1 LLISFSLFLI
11 IGVPI
16 AFVLGLT
23 PLVALLYEGETPL
36 MLAAQRIFTGMD
48 NPVLMAIP
56 FFILAGN
63 IMTAG
68 GLTRRLVTFCKVLVG
83 PVRGGLAYI
92 NVVISMI
99 FAGITGAAVAD
110 TSAIG
115 SILIPAMEREGYD
128 VEFSSAV
135 TATSSTIGPVIP
147 PSIPF
152 IIYGV
157 LGEVSIAFLFLA
169 GIIPGLLLGLFQ
181 MGIVAYYAR
190 NRNYPKGSLPS
201 AREALRAIFDAALV
215 LMMPIIILGGILS
228 GVFTPTESAC
238 IAVFY
243 AFAISFFVYRGMGL
257 RDLPRIIIDSG
268 VTSALVMLVIGT
280 ASIFSWVLASQEIPQ
295 SICTAI
301 LKVTHNRILILL
313 FANDD
318 PDRGGPAPFRRHSRA
333 QPGYRPHDSPRGGMP
348 IHRLCHRED
357 TARADLPGYP
367 PFYLSVHCSPR
378 YRHLLA
384 VAHHVHPEILRLC
397 ASSPLSV
404 SQILKGETR
413 SAIWFDRVH
422 SPVVFYSAPTRDQM
436 RIRHFTGLNEN

>member
-1 LLISFSLFLI
+1 MLVLILLISFSIFLI
-11 IGVPI
+11 IGIPI

-23 PLVALLYEGETPL
+23 PLMALLYEGETPL

-157 LGEVSIAFLFLA
+157 LGEVSIASLFLA
-169 GIIPGLLLGLFQ
+169 GIIPGVLLGLFQ
-181 MGIVAYYAR
+181 MGVVAYYAR
-190 NRNYPKGSLPS
+190 KRNYPKGSLPS
-201 AREALRAIFDAALV
+201 ARDALRAIFDAALV

-238 IAVFY
+238 IAAFY
-243 AFAISFFVYRGMGL
+243 AFAISFFVYRGIKL
-257 RDLPRIIIDSG
+257 RDLPRIVIDTSA
-268 VTSALVMLVIGT
+268 TSALVMLVIGT
-280 ASIFSWVLASQEIPQ
+280 ASIFSWLLASEEIPQ
-295 SICTAI
+295 SVTAAI
-301 LKVTHNRILILL
+301 LTVSHNRILILL
-313 FANDD
+313 FVNIVLLIVGTFMETTASLIILTPVLLPLMTQIGVD
-318 PDRGGPAPFRRHSRA
+318 PLHFGVVLVLNLVIGLTTPPVGVCLFIACAIGKIRLERISRA
-333 QPGYRPHDSPRGGMP
+333 ILPFILASIAVLVIATYWESLIMFIPKYFGYVP
-348 IHRLCHRED
+348 L
-357 TARADLPGYP
+357 
-367 PFYLSVHCSPR
+367 VH
-378 YRHLLA
+378 
-384 VAHHVHPEILRLC
+384 
-397 ASSPLSV
+397 
-404 SQILKGETR
+404 
-413 SAIWFDRVH
+413 
-422 SPVVFYSAPTRDQM
+422 
-436 RIRHFTGLNEN
+436 